1 MAPVDN
7 PRRGSADLGHYPWME
22 SVGEILA
29 HQGGWATLAELTA
42 VVSRKAV
49 RTALARGEVQRITH
63 GIYAMPELPVELT
76 AVLAYDGVLSHTSA
90 AAKLNLPLLVA
101 PAKPHVTVPTKRRP
115 RPGPPAVLHWAD
127 VSSAE
132 RRNRLTSYSRTV
144 ADCSRIL
151 PFAEALAVADAAL
164 AARHLLSDELLAE
177 VSAMRGAGCPNAR
190 RVAAAATPLAG
201 SFLES
206 MLRAL
211 LIDAGV
217 DDFEPQVLVTNG
229 AFRARVDLGHRP
241 ARLALEAE
249 GFEFHGS
256 RRDFAA
262 DCYRYDE
269 LNAAGWLVL
278 RFTYEQIIGD
288 PAWVVATVRAAL
300 AQRLVG

>member
-1 MAPVDN
+1 MEPVEQVLA
-7 PRRGSADLGHYPWME
+7 RR
-22 SVGEILA
+22 
-29 HQGGWATLAELTA
+29 GGWATASELAGVVTRHA
-42 VVSRKAV
+42 VAKAV
-49 RTALARGEVQRITH
+49 ARGDVQRIAL
-63 GIYAMPELPVELT
+63 GIYALPGLPADTV
-76 AVLAYDGVLSHTSA
+76 AVLAYDGVLSHVSA
-90 AAKLNLPLLVA
+90 AAASGLPLLVL
-101 PAKPHVTVPTKRRP
+101 PEKPHLILPPHRRP
-115 RPGPPAVLHWAD
+115 RPGPPAVVHWAD
-127 VSSAE
+127 VSSSE
-132 RRNRLTSYSRTV
+132 RQDRITYLPRTV
-144 ADCSRIL
+144 VDCCRIL

-164 AARHLLSDELLAE
+164 ATQNLALEELLAE
-177 VSAMRGAGCPNAR
+177 ASAMRGAGCPNAR
-190 RVAAAATPLAG
+190 RVAAAATPLSG

-217 DDFEPQVLVTNG
+217 EGFEPQVLVSRDG
-229 AFRARVDLGHRP
+229 FHARVDLGHRL

-269 LNAAGWLVL
+269 LNMAGWLVL

-300 AQRLVG
+300 AQRLGG

>member
-1 MAPVDN
+1 
-7 PRRGSADLGHYPWME
+7 ME
-22 SVGEILA
+22 SVDQVLA
-29 HQGGWATLAELTA
+29 HRGGWATASELAGT
-42 VVSRKAV
+42 VSRHAV
-49 RTALARGEVQRITH
+49 AKALARGDIERIAY
-63 GIYAMPELPVELT
+63 GIYALPGLPAETV
-76 AVLAYDGVLSHTSA
+76 AALAYDGVLSHTSA
-90 AAKLNLPLLVA
+90 AAAFGLPLLVV
-101 PAKPHVTVPTKRRP
+101 PEKPHLILPPHRHP

-132 RRNRLTSYSRTV
+132 RRSRITGLSRTV
-144 ADCSRIL
+144 TDCSRLL

-164 AARHLLSDELLAE
+164 ATGRLHSEELVAE
-177 VSAMRGAGCPNAR
+177 VVALRGPRCPNAR
-190 RVAAAATPLAG
+190 RVAAAATALSG

-206 MLRAL
+206 ILRAL

-217 DDFEPQVLVTNG
+217 DGFEPQVLVTHDG
-229 AFRARVDLGHRP
+229 FRARVDLGHRQ

-269 LNAAGWLVL
+269 LNTAGWLVL

-288 PAWVVATVRAAL
+288 PTWVVATVRAAL
-300 AQRLVG
+300 AQRLGR

>member
-1 MAPVDN
+1 M
-7 PRRGSADLGHYPWME
+7 
-22 SVGEILA
+22 
-29 HQGGWATLAELTA
+29 
-42 VVSRKAV
+42 
-49 RTALARGEVQRITH
+49 
-63 GIYAMPELPVELT
+63 
-76 AVLAYDGVLSHTSA
+76 
-90 AAKLNLPLLVA
+90 
-101 PAKPHVTVPTKRRP
+101 
-115 RPGPPAVLHWAD
+115 
-127 VSSAE
+127 
-132 RRNRLTSYSRTV
+132 
-144 ADCSRIL
+144 L

-164 AARHLLSDELLAE
+164 ANRHLHPEELLAE

-190 RVAAAATPLAG
+190 LVAAAATPLAA

-211 LIDAGV
+211 LIGAGV
-217 DDFEPQVLVTNG
+217 DGFEPQVLVSHDG
-229 AFRARVDLGHRP
+229 FRARVDLGHRR

-288 PAWVVATVRAAL
+288 PSWVVATVRAAL
-300 AQRLVG
+300 AQRLGA